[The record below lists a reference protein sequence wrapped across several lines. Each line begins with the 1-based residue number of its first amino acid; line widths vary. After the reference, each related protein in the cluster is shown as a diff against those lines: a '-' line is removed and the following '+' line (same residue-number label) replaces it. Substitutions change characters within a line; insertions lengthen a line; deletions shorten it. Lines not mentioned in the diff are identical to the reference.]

1 MNRRFPSL
9 KWRLIRRLVALQA
22 LTILSLGTAFVL
34 GLWSMGFVGI
44 IAPDEDAIANVASSI
59 GWSEKGE
66 LTIRSTAELEEERT
80 APGFWFI
87 ARNATGSTVAEGP
100 VPDEFRT
107 IAAIG
112 AGISEARFNGD
123 ERKAD
128 SIAARMQ
135 VLDTPHGP
143 LTVILG
149 RQGILPPGRLL
160 LTLTALASS
169 AVFPAILLTGL
180 ITMAVTLLV
189 MRSIPRDLETLAAA
203 AGRITAE
210 QRDYRLPLDAVPA
223 EIAPL
228 VTAMNETLTRLE
240 QAYTRQKR
248 FMLSAAHE
256 LRTPIAILQTRI
268 ETMERSAATEKLLE
282 DLARLATLTE
292 QLLDLQRLNS
302 EPAQLKPVD
311 LAALARRQVADLA
324 PLIVAAGYEADF
336 DIQSQPQTIMAD
348 PSSIERAIA
357 NLVQNAI
364 RHGGR
369 RGAIAVRVSAPA
381 EISVTDDGPGI
392 ALADRERIFE
402 PFQRLSTDRAGIG
415 LGLHLVR
422 EIVEFHDGEVRAGE
436 APGGGAR
443 FTMSFPAA

>member
-22 LTILSLGTAFVL
+22 LTILSLATAFVL
-34 GLWSMGFVGI
+34 GLWSMGFIGI

-59 GWSEKGE
+59 AWSEKGE
-66 LTIRSTAELEEERT
+66 LTIRSTAELEKERT

-87 ARNATGSTVAEGP
+87 ARNAAGNTVAEGP

-189 MRSIPRDLETLAAA
+189 MRGIPRDLETLAAA

-311 LAALARRQVADLA
+311 IAALARRQVADLA

-336 DIQSQPQTIMAD
+336 DVQSQPQTIMAD

-364 RHGGR
+364 RHGGW
-369 RGAIAVRVSAPA
+369 RGAITIRVSAPA

-392 ALADRERIFE
+392 APADRERIFE
-402 PFQRLSTDRAGIG
+402 PFQRLSSDRAGIG
-415 LGLHLVR
+415 LGQHLVR
-422 EIVEFHDGEVRAGE
+422 EIVEFHGGEVRAGE

-443 FTMSFPAA
+443 FTMSFPVV